1 MAKPT
6 TAAAIPDQSSDQSGR
21 RPLDKFH
28 EGSVHVSIWKN
39 EGPKGAFL
47 TASFEVRYRDKEQ
60 NWQTSHSY
68 GAADL
73 RHMENAAKE
82 ARTRI
87 ETWQQQNKG
96 APANEPRF

>member
-1 MAKPT
+1 M
-6 TAAAIPDQSSDQSGR
+6 
-21 RPLDKFH
+21 DKFH

-47 TASFEVRYRDKEQ
+47 TASFELRYRDRQ
-60 NWQTSHSY
+60 DQWQTGYSY
-68 GAADL
+68 GAGDL

-87 ETWQQQNKG
+87 EKWQQENRATPG
-96 APANEPRF
+96 NELRP

>member
-1 MAKPT
+1 M
-6 TAAAIPDQSSDQSGR
+6 
-21 RPLDKFH
+21 
-28 EGSVHVSIWKN
+28 SIWKN

-60 NWQTSHSY
+60 KWQTSHSY

-73 RHMENAAKE
+73 RHMENAARE

-87 ETWQQQNKG
+87 ETWQQQNKAAHG
-96 APANEPRF
+96 NDPRP